1 MSIKKVSK
9 LKNVQITLGEEDV
22 VCGETTFAAITRLN
36 ENKIKDLEV
45 MRNAMSVTYKAI
57 QQMNAFIDIAAYIEK
72 AINKPKSGQWLTIV
86 GKTAN
91 YDTSL
96 KSRIPEY
103 LDFTISHIK
112 VQIFNI
118 ETNCGGSGRYAT
130 PPPDPG
136 AGTPTD
142 TYNGARINPNAV
154 AVIKRNSMPADQRKD
169 TLKYIK
175 NALKE
180 YASTDEGVNYV
191 CPAVTNE
198 LAVNYGTTKWACV
211 AGEK

>member
-1 MSIKKVSK
+1 
-9 LKNVQITLGEEDV
+9 
-22 VCGETTFAAITRLN
+22 
-36 ENKIKDLEV
+36 

-57 QQMNAFIDIAAYIEK
+57 QQMNAFIDIASFIEK
-72 AINKPKSGQWLTIV
+72 SIKQPKTGQWLTVV

-91 YDTSL
+91 FDSSL
-96 KSRIPEY
+96 KTRVPEY

-118 ETNCGGSGRYAT
+118 ETNCASSGRYAT
-130 PPPDPG
+130 PPPDTSNPVSI
-136 AGTPTD
+136 APES
-142 TYNGARINPNAV
+142 YHGARINPNAI
-154 AVIKRNSMPADQRKD
+154 AVIKKNSMPGDQRKD
-169 TLKYIK
+169 TLKFIK

-180 YASTDEGVNYV
+180 YSNTDEGVNYV

-198 LAVNYGTTKWACV
+198 LTVNYGTTKWACV

>member
-1 MSIKKVSK
+1 MPII
-9 LKNVQITLGEEDV
+9 NGEEDII
-22 VCGETTFAAITRLN
+22 CGETTFMSITRLN

-72 AINKPKSGQWLTIV
+72 AINKPKSGQWLTVV

-103 LDFTISHIK
+103 LDFTIAHIK

-118 ETNCGGSGRYAT
+118 ETNCGGSTSGRAT
-130 PPPDPG
+130 PAPIETAPIE
-136 AGTPTD
+136 
-142 TYNGARINPNAV
+142 YNGAKINPAAV
-154 AVIKRNSMPADQRKD
+154 AVIKRNSMPSDQRKE

-180 YASTDEGVNYV
+180 YASTEEGLNYV